1 MSTIRIEPDDDIVAV
16 LNSLNQPLE
25 DSAREL
31 IVLELYRRSLISSGK
46 AAEILAMPKLEFI
59 RHAGQLG
66 IPYVTM
72 TKEEW
77 DEDCSVSD
85 TL

>member
-1 MSTIRIEPDDDIVAV
+1 MSTIRLELDDDIVAL

-25 DSAREL
+25 ESAREL
-31 IVLELYRRSLISSGK
+31 IILELYRRGLISSGK
-46 AAEILAMPKLEFI
+46 AAEILSVSKASFI
-59 RHAGQLG
+59 QHAGQLG
-66 IPYVTM
+66 IPYLSM